1 MSDPSGFFLCLFLC
15 QCDTDFL
22 MLAAIM
28 LDISIKILNALICFP
43 LFLFDLEKVG
53 CLWFVASSNKYFFL
67 PSTKKEE
74 KNKKK
79 QC

>member
-1 MSDPSGFFLCLFLC
+1 
-15 QCDTDFL
+15 
-22 MLAAIM
+22 ML